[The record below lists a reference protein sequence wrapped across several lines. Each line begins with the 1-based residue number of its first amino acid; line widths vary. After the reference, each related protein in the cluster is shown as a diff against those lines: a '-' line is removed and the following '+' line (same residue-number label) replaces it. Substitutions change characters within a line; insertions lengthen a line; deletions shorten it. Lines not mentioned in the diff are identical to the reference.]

1 VCEKVACEDTKLR
14 YSVSKQNT
22 YQVTQSHLIRKKRE
36 KNKNM
41 ENQPPNNGLI
51 IQNQTEETLQRL
63 SLAMKLVEKITGKYQ
78 AEIKRGQPTAF
89 VFLIDQSGSMANGNL
104 QYKGIAHTKAG
115 LVTRILNKTL
125 EELVNKCTKLH
136 GIGEYF
142 DIAIIGYGQDSE
154 KANLLWEGN
163 LQGKTWVTPSDLQ
176 ENVQKQAYKVVKNVR
191 NIQTEVELYEHSW
204 FSAVAK
210 NQTPMYAAFCEA
222 ENILKT
228 WISKNPYSYPPTIIN
243 ITDGAATDAN
253 DEKLIAKANELKN
266 LATNDGNVL
275 LFNVFVEASAKEAT
289 YFPADIS
296 QLPDDK
302 HAKLLFEMSSLMPKN
317 YHQEIATLF
326 NLSTT
331 QPFKA
336 MVHNAG
342 ADALVNVMNVG
353 TRTNQKI

>member
-1 VCEKVACEDTKLR
+1 
-14 YSVSKQNT
+14 
-22 YQVTQSHLIRKKRE
+22 
-36 KNKNM
+36 M
-41 ENQPPNNGLI
+41 ENLPPNNGLVPQTPESLQR
-51 IQNQTEETLQRL
+51 IQNMMALVN
-63 SLAMKLVEKITGKYQ
+63 KLTGKYQ

-89 VFLIDQSGSMANGNL
+89 VFLVDQSGSMSGGNL
-104 QYKGIAHTKAG
+104 QYKGIAHSKAG

-125 EELVNKCTKLH
+125 DELVNKCTKDY

-163 LQGKTWVTPSDLQ
+163 LQGKTWVTPPDLK
-176 ENVQKQAYKVVKNVR
+176 ENAQKQAYKEIKKSR
-191 NIQTEVELYEHSW
+191 IGETEVEIYEHSW
-204 FSAVAK
+204 FSAVAAK
-210 NQTPMYAAFCEA
+210 GTPMYAAFCEA
-222 ENILKT
+222 ENLLKT

-275 LFNVFVEASAKEAT
+275 LFNVFVEKSAKEAT